1 MPLSNQGRLSFF
13 TPLLR
18 SCPRRARRRKGTQTK
33 KDGTDGTDL
42 RMCLPRCRRRQGTSR
57 SPGTARVA
65 GPPAGCGDNSHKLA
79 REERR
84 LHTTMSLPRPP
95 SLPPSHP
102 PTLSPPPPFHSL
114 QKRESCCSA
123 LCLGDACKWPGRD
136 AQSAGAGWRPW
147 RPAPAE
153 RMAAKSAC
161 AGASIYAPCSCV
173 IAVCPVRKQHRTL
186 VPY

>member
-95 SLPPSHP
+95 SLPPSLPPFLSPTLPPYPPHP
-102 PTLSPPPPFHSL
+102 PSTLF
-114 QKRESCCSA
+114 KRERVVVVRCAWAMPANGRGGTPSLLVRGGVLGVPHQRSA
-123 LCLGDACKWPGRD
+123 WPPSLLVR
-136 AQSAGAGWRPW
+136 AQVSMRH
-147 RPAPAE
+147 
-153 RMAAKSAC
+153 
-161 AGASIYAPCSCV
+161 
-173 IAVCPVRKQHRTL
+173 AVA
-186 VPY
+186 